1 MRSFNS
7 VLAQLMGLFLLR
19 AEIIPAQATE
29 AQGRAPSS
37 TQGSPFEAVP
47 EPPRPPPVTVSG
59 PAIVAIEFRG
69 ATRLRESVLRAL
81 IASRVGGPYD
91 IETLR
96 RDAQA
101 LKHTGRFSDVVWET
115 EESRSGPIVRFVV
128 VERPVIQSVEYQGND
143 TVTVPEILERFRL
156 RKVNLRVETLFNEDE
171 LERAA
176 ATVRELVAERGH
188 QNITVSP
195 SVEPVWP
202 PSGVRSSPPSTVKII
217 FRAEEQR

>member
-1 MRSFNS
+1 M
-7 VLAQLMGLFLLR
+7 
-19 AEIIPAQATE
+19 
-29 AQGRAPSS
+29 
-37 TQGSPFEAVP
+37 
-47 EPPRPPPVTVSG
+47 
-59 PAIVAIEFRG
+59 AIEFRG